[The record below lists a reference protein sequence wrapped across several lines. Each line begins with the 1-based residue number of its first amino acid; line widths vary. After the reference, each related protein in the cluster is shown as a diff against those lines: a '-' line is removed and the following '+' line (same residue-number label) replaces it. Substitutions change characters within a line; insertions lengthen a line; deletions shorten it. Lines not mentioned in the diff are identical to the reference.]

1 VENYWRSV
9 LLPRSI
15 VLAVYGNV
23 RAEDVRRAAEYS
35 LARFRR
41 DGKLPAA
48 PAAAPALKQRAVQ
61 VQDKPGVSQ
70 AVLFYG
76 YPGINVKSGDRYA
89 IDVLDA
95 ALSGANLPGGRLH
108 ARLRDNQLVYV
119 VHAFDQPGVDPGM
132 FVVYAAT
139 TGPNVE
145 TVRGIIDAE
154 IDRVRDAE
162 ITSEE
167 LARAKTMA
175 ISAQAIESQ
184 TNMAQAQQ
192 AASDELFGVGYKNSG
207 QYEARINAVTLDD
220 VRRVAQKYLRPDA
233 GALAIVRPAAATTTQ

>member
-1 VENYWRSV
+1 

-15 VLAVYGNV
+15 VLAVYGDV
-23 RAEDVRRAAEYS
+23 KAEDVRRAAEYS
-35 LARFRR
+35 LARFNRI
-41 DGKLPAA
+41 GKLPAA
-48 PAAAPALKQRAVQ
+48 PAAAPALTQRAIQ
-61 VQDKPGVSQ
+61 VQDKPGLSQ

-76 YPGINVKSGDRYA
+76 YPGINVKSEDRYA

-119 VHAFDQPGVDPGM
+119 VHAFEQPGVDPGM
-132 FVVYAAT
+132 FVIYAAT
-139 TGPNVE
+139 TRPNVE
-145 TVRGIIDAE
+145 TVRGIIDTE
-154 IDRVRDAE
+154 IARLRDDD
-162 ITSEE
+162 ITPEE

-175 ISAQAIESQ
+175 ISAQAIDSQ

-192 AASDELFGVGYKNSG
+192 AASDELFGVGFKNSS
-207 QYEARINAVTLDD
+207 QYQARINAVTLDD

-233 GALAIVRPAAATTTQ
+233 GALAIVQPATSAS